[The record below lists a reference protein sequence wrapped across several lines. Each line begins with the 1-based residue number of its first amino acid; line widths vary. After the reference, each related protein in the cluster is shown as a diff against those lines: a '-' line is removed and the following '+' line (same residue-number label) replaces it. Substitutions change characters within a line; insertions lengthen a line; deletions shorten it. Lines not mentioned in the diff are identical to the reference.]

1 VIPIKQTNHFD
12 NPALPREPNYQ
23 TKVLLV
29 VVCTDITLL
38 IKVSSSQLV
47 QTGSKPLK
55 KASPL
60 HSPGRESVILLRTN
74 Q

>member
-1 VIPIKQTNHFD
+1 MTVIKQTDHSD
-12 NPALPREPNYQ
+12 NSEEQNKRA
-23 TKVLLV
+23 KVLLV
-29 VVCTDITLL
+29 IVCTDITLL

-60 HSPGRESVILLRTN
+60 TLQAVTV
-74 Q
+74 